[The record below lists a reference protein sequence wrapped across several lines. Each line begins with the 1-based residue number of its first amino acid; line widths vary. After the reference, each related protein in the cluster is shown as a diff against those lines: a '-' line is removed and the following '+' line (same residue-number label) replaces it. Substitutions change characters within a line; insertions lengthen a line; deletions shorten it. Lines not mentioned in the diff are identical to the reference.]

1 MSFLIGYSHG
11 WGQCCQGFAS
21 EAYTCSTCSLLVICL
36 QVHNCDCYLLI
47 VIRLLIAV
55 KGRTLNFAKVFCKR
69 GCNLILQMFYACT
82 GVWRRWVYQGVI
94 DDPYGE
100 FLVDENKSLQ
110 KVIVKLT
117 LYWESF
123 TSLVWSLALTFAD
136 LSTYLVN
143 LTS

>member
-1 MSFLIGYSHG
+1 
-11 WGQCCQGFAS
+11 
-21 EAYTCSTCSLLVICL
+21 
-36 QVHNCDCYLLI
+36 
-47 VIRLLIAV
+47 
-55 KGRTLNFAKVFCKR
+55 
-69 GCNLILQMFYACT
+69 MFYACT

>member
-1 MSFLIGYSHG
+1 MQHM
-11 WGQCCQGFAS
+11 
-21 EAYTCSTCSLLVICL
+21 LLTGICL

-55 KGRTLNFAKVFCKR
+55 KGRTLNFAKVFRKR

-123 TSLVWSLALTFAD
+123 TSHSDGWNHIGSLT
-136 LSTYLVN
+136 
-143 LTS
+143 